1 MSDYATV
8 QDIIDLKRNLT
19 ADEQTRAGNLIPIIS
34 NLIRAEAIKTG
45 RDYDEMIADTPVLA
59 DVAKSVV
66 CDVVIRELN
75 TPGTQLPATSYSE
88 AAGGVSVSYS
98 TPNSS
103 GAIKLWPSDMKTL
116 GLRRQKIDA
125 LDLMKRREA

>member
-19 ADEQTRAGNLIPIIS
+19 AGEQTRAGNLIPIIS

-75 TPGTQLPATSYSE
+75 TPGTQLPTTSYSE
-88 AAGGVSVSYS
+88 AAGGVSLSYS
-98 TPNSS
+98 LPNTS
-103 GAIKLWPSDMKTL
+103 GAIKLWPSDLKTL
-116 GLRRQKIDA
+116 GLKRQKIDA
-125 LDLMKRREA
+125 LSLMKRRE